1 MAALY
6 VMIPVAVIVVGLAI
20 WLYFWAVNNG
30 QYDDLDSPA
39 HSILFDDEDPAHK
52 GGIQQ
57 AEADSKGESRNGE
70 PPRA

>member
-39 HSILFDDEDPAHK
+39 HSILFDDEDPGHK
-52 GGIQQ
+52 AGIQQ
-57 AEADSKGESRNGE
+57 VEGESKSQ
-70 PPRA
+70 PRDGKSPHA